1 MHWPVSTEGKDTHE
15 EFVDVSLFSYSIP
28 LLTISN
34 HTPQTWRAM
43 SLLLATGTVRHI
55 GICNFSPSQLDTL
68 IASTGGL
75 VKPYAH
81 QFELH
86 PYLPQTEFIEWHK
99 SNDIKVTAY
108 SPLGNMNP
116 TYSGKSTTST
126 VGVHGIISQEV
137 VPPLLQ
143 NSLIRDIAEKRRC
156 TPAQVALAWNL
167 QRDVV
172 VIPKSAH
179 ASRIAENFASEKECV
194 LKPKDIEALKHLP
207 VKRFNNPS
215 KDYGVKLF
223 QGLED
228 SDVDLDESVAVAVAV
243 HNAVEAARIKAA
255 ELKEKVEK
263 WAEERG
269 TWSPGREML
278 DY

>member
-1 MHWPVSTEGKDTHE
+1 
-15 EFVDVSLFSYSIP
+15 
-28 LLTISN
+28 
-34 HTPQTWRAM
+34 M

-75 VKPYAH
+75 IKPYAH

-99 SNDIKVTAY
+99 AHDIKVTAY
-108 SPLGNMNP
+108 SPLANMNP
-116 TYSGKSTTST
+116 TYDGKSSISTT
-126 VGVHGIISQEV
+126 GVHGIVTSDT
-137 VPPLLQ
+137 VPPLLK
-143 NSLIRDIAEKRRC
+143 NDIVTEIAQKRNC

-167 QRDVV
+167 QRDVI

-179 ASRIAENFASEKECV
+179 ADRIAENFASDKECI

-228 SDVDLDESVAVAVAV
+228 SEVDLDAHRNGYFQDELDALKAK
-243 HNAVEAARIKAA
+243 AVEL
-255 ELKEKVEK
+255 EEKVEK
-263 WAEERG
+263 WAKERNTKPAVTSYLG
-269 TWSPGREML
+269 DW
-278 DY
+278 

>member
-1 MHWPVSTEGKDTHE
+1 
-15 EFVDVSLFSYSIP
+15 
-28 LLTISN
+28 
-34 HTPQTWRAM
+34 M

-55 GICNFSPSQLDTL
+55 GICNFSPAQLDAL

-86 PYLPQTEFIEWHK
+86 PYLPQTEFVEWHQK
-99 SNDIKVTAY
+99 HGIAVTAY
-108 SPLGNMNP
+108 SPLANMNP
-116 TYSGKSTTST
+116 TYDGKSTTSSL
-126 VGVHGIISQEV
+126 GVHSITTQEV

-143 NSLIRDIAEKRRC
+143 NDVVLTIAKKRNC

-167 QRDVV
+167 QRDVI

-179 ASRIAENFASEKECV
+179 ASRIAENLASEKECI
-194 LKPKDIEALKHLP
+194 LKPQDIEALKHLP
-207 VKRFNNPS
+207 IKRYNNPS

-228 SDVDLDESVAVAVAV
+228 SDVDLDVKKHFLSL
-243 HNAVEAARIKAA
+243 R
-255 ELKEKVEK
+255 
-263 WAEERG
+263 RG
-269 TWSPGREML
+269 G
-278 DY
+278 